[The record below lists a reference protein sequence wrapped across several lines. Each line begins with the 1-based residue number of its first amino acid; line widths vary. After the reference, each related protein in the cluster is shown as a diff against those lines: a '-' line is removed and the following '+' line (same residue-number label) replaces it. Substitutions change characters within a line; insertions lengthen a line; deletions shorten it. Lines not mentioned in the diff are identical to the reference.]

1 MKSGERYT
9 CGRLH
14 PTPTERELC
23 RRRAACRE
31 AGRALAFCLVFA
43 EECRERGA
51 RPPRC
56 CLAEAPDAL
65 ALPGRKPNPWKES
78 LVWFGGSAAEDLLF
92 GEQLQPG
99 PLSQE
104 DWRRAERC
112 LRSIGRYE
120 LVRDAFLVVRDLLE
134 HNRRALEAVV
144 QALEVRGELPGEQI
158 WTLVEDNPPLR
169 P

>member
-1 MKSGERYT
+1 MESGRRCP
-9 CGRLH
+9 CGSWH
-14 PTPTERELC
+14 PSPTDQELC
-23 RRRAACRE
+23 RRRGACRE

-51 RPPRC
+51 RPPGV
-56 CLAEAPDAL
+56 CLAEAPAAL

-78 LVWFGGSAAEDLLF
+78 LVWFGSSAAEDLLF
-92 GEQLQPG
+92 GERLQPG
-99 PLSQE
+99 PHSRE

-120 LVRDAFLVVRDLLE
+120 LARDAFLVVRDLLE
-134 HNRRALEAVV
+134 HNRRALEALV
-144 QALEVRGELPGEQI
+144 QALETREELAGEEV
-158 WTLVEDNPPLR
+158 WTLVEDHPPQR